1 MAAAESNR
9 KCSACGRTLSS
20 EDEWISLDGGEV
32 WCAEC
37 WQEQFGPEPQASA
50 EEEPRL
56 KEMQPEALEGLAEGE
71 QVTAGETS
79 NLRPCMNCGHMCAVD
94 AQVCPSCGEEPISA
108 PRPSPSATSQPTLAT
123 PPQTPQTAPTGQA
136 AAPAVTYLGNVGPFP
151 QAREPKTSGMAIA
164 SFVLSL
170 CGFFCAGM
178 ILGTLA
184 VIFGGV
190 ALSKISGNP
199 QLGGKGMAIAGL
211 VIGII
216 DLAGWIVLLALGLLP
231 FGL

>member
-1 MAAAESNR
+1 MAAIEGNR
-9 KCSACGRTLSS
+9 TCSACGRSLGG
-20 EDEWISLDGGEV
+20 EDEWIALDGGEV

-37 WQEQFGPEPQASA
+37 WQEQFGPQPQAPS
-50 EEEPRL
+50 EEEPALR
-56 KEMQPEALEGLAEGE
+56 EIGADDLEGLGQGDQA
-71 QVTAGETS
+71 TPGETS
-79 NLRPCMNCGHMCAVD
+79 NLRPCMNCGHMCAPD
-94 AQVCPSCGEEPISA
+94 AQVCPSCGGE
-108 PRPSPSATSQPTLAT
+108 PSPAAPSRPERSRPPAETAATQ
-123 PPQTPQTAPTGQA
+123 PPQTAAEAPQTG
-136 AAPAVTYLGNVGPFP
+136 PAVTYLGNVGPP
-151 QAREPKTSGMAIA
+151 PHAREPKTSGMAIA

-190 ALSKISGNP
+190 ALAKINSDP
-199 QLGGKGMAIAGL
+199 QLGGKGLAIAGL

-216 DLAGWIVLLALGLLP
+216 DLAGWIALLALGLLP